1 MIRVL
6 HGYRGAPSQER
17 YIAAGDYAEGDERL
31 FGLAQYL
38 AANGHAVVLA
48 EEGGDSPSPPQ
59 DEPPPEP
66 QEAREIPDPGKMT
79 LTEIE
84 QYLNDLVA
92 FNDDSAHTRAHI
104 DAMRASERIGKA
116 RAGADALFEAAY
128 EALAEREGEE

>member
-48 EEGGDSPSPPQ
+48 EEGGGDGPPPQ
-59 DEPPPEP
+59 PEP
-66 QEAREIPDPGKMT
+66 QEVREVPDPGKMT
-79 LTEIE
+79 PAEIE
-84 QYLNDLVA
+84 KYLDDLAA
-92 FNDDSAHTRAHI
+92 FGDDPTYTRAHI
-104 DAMRASERIGKA
+104 DAMRASERIGKG